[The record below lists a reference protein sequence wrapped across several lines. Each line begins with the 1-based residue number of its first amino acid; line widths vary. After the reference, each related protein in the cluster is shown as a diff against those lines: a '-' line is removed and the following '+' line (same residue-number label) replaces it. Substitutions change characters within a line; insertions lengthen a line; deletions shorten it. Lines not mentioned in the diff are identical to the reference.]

1 MSEREPNATGAEPE
15 GNAAS
20 AVREDRPRDNPE
32 REKSFT
38 QQVIDEAQH
47 YGWRSFHLRDRDSIH
62 IVRGRG
68 FPDLVMYR
76 KNAETGRTD
85 LIAAELKRDAD
96 SSPTDEQREWMDA
109 LRQHIWVPSEVWRP
123 EN

>member
-20 AVREDRPRDNPE
+20 AVREDRPRDKPVRE
-32 REKSFT
+32 RTFN
-38 QQVIDEAQH
+38 QHVIDEAEH
-47 YGWRSFHLRDRDSIH
+47 NGWRTFHLRDRDSIH

-76 KNAETGRTD
+76 KNAETGRTE
-85 LIAAELKRDAD
+85 LVAAELKRDAG

-109 LRQHIWVPSEVWRP
+109 SRQHVWVPPDVWRP